1 MKEIFYFVRKPDHMI
16 ECSLNLPKGS
26 KIDIIKKTHKI
37 FKTEE
42 EAIKHQNVLG
52 VRPLQE
58 RIKLNRDFN
67 RQGLAEVFGYR

>member
-16 ECSLNLPKGS
+16 ECSLNLPKGA
-26 KIDIIKKTHKI
+26 KIDIIMKTHKI

-67 RQGLAEVFGYR
+67 RQGLAEVFG